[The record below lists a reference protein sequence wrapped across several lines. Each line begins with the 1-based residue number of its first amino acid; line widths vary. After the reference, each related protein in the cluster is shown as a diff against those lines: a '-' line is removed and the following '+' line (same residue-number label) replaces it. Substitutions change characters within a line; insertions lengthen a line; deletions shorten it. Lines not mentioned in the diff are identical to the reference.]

1 MKKVDLSTFFLIS
14 TQMNK
19 TKKILVLFT
28 LFIVPLLFYIFLSK
42 GIYKY
47 ANLPIL
53 TENVENVKGD
63 VTFKE
68 HFTVVCFLGDD
79 LSKTKGQLFNLNET
93 IYKRYNKSLYF
104 QTVVI
109 LPPGNEDEMEQI
121 KKRLGTYAD
130 ASKWEF
136 VITNKEEIVSIF
148 NSFDSPYTLNNHF
161 GSEYAFIVDRE
172 LRLRGRK
179 DDDDTDDGKLYGYDM
194 NSVAILKNKMRDD
207 IGIIYYQLK
216 KSMQKEK
223 RRKREI

>member
-1 MKKVDLSTFFLIS
+1 
-14 TQMNK
+14 MNK

-53 TENVENVKGD
+53 TENVVDISDGE
-63 VTFKE
+63 TFKE

-79 LSKTKGQLFNLNET
+79 LSTTKGQLFNLNET

-104 QTVVI
+104 QTIVV
-109 LPPGNEDEMEQI
+109 LPPGNEDEIEQI

-130 ASKWEF
+130 ASKWKF
-136 VITNKEEIVSIF
+136 VVSTKEEIVSIF
-148 NSFDSPYTLNNHF
+148 NSLDTPYMLNDNF
-161 GSEYAFIVDRE
+161 GSNYAFIIDRE

-179 DDDDTDDGKLYGYDM
+179 DDEDTTDGKLYGYDM

-216 KSMQKEK
+216 KSKEKEK

>member
-1 MKKVDLSTFFLIS
+1 
-14 TQMNK
+14 MNK
-19 TKKILVLFT
+19 TKKFLVLFT

-53 TENVENVKGD
+53 TENVEDVKGD
-63 VTFKE
+63 ETFKE
-68 HFTVVCFLGDD
+68 HFTVTIFLGDD
-79 LSKTKGQLFNLNET
+79 LSKTKGLLFNLNET

-104 QTVVI
+104 QTLVI
-109 LPPGNEDEMEQI
+109 LPPGNEAEIVEV

-130 ASKWEF
+130 ASRWKF
-136 VITNKEEIVSIF
+136 ITTSKEEIVSIF
-148 NSFDSPYTLNNHF
+148 NSLDTPYMLNDNF
-161 GSEYAFIVDRE
+161 GSDYAFIIDRE

-179 DDDDTDDGKLYGYDM
+179 DDEDTDDGKLYGYDM

-216 KSMQKEK
+216 KSKEKEK
-223 RRKREI
+223 RRRREI

>member
-1 MKKVDLSTFFLIS
+1 M
-14 TQMNK
+14 QK
-19 TKKILVLFT
+19 TKKFLVLFT

-53 TENVENVKGD
+53 TENVIDVSGD
-63 VTFKE
+63 ETFKDQ
-68 HFTVVCFLGDD
+68 FTVVCFLGDD
-79 LSKTKGQLFNLNET
+79 LSLTKGQLFNLNEV

-104 QTVVI
+104 QTLVI
-109 LPPGNEDEMEQI
+109 LPPGNESEIELV
-121 KKRLGTYAD
+121 KKRIGTYAD
-130 ASKWEF
+130 ASKWKF
-136 VITNKEEIVSIF
+136 VVSSKEEIVSIF
-148 NSFDSPYTLNNHF
+148 NSFDSPYTLNDNF
-161 GSEYAFIVDRE
+161 GSDYAFIIDRE

-179 DDDDTDDGKLYGYDM
+179 DDEDTADGKLYGYDM

-216 KSMQKEK
+216 KSLEKEK